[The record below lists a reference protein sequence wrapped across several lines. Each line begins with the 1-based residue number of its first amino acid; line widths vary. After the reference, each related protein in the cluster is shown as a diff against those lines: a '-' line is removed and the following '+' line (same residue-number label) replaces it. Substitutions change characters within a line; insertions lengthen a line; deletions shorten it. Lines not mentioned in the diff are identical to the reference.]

1 MNWFASPGDVSAGA
15 GAHGVASCVGVAS
28 FVRVATFHVRV
39 CPPGP
44 GGKVPWIFLPKQTLE
59 GSHIGSL

>member
-1 MNWFASPGDVSAGA
+1 MNWSASPGDVLAGA
-15 GAHGVASCVGVAS
+15 GAHGVAS

-44 GGKVPWIFLPKQTLE
+44 GGKVPWIFLPKQTLQ